1 MLTQVHH
8 YYSMHLNDQ
17 LRTSWRYFNSD
28 FFLPRYMLGKGSCS
42 VASALIEMERK
53 TDGISLMT

>member
-1 MLTQVHH
+1 MISLELVGGI
-8 YYSMHLNDQ
+8 LIVI
-17 LRTSWRYFNSD
+17 